1 MNLKQ
6 PSALSA
12 DRQHVGP
19 RIHAAAPIDEE
30 VRRLLRSLSDG
41 NMSAFWTLW
50 DAYKVHLYHVWLCQ
64 MDGVREDAEDAL
76 SRSMLRALEKLPRVS
91 GQIENIEGW
100 LSRLTV
106 NL

>member
-1 MNLKQ
+1 MNVKQ
-6 PSALSA
+6 PSALSS

-50 DAYKVHLYHVWLCQ
+50 DAYKVHLYHVCLCQ

-76 SRSMLRALEKLPRVS
+76 SRSMLRALEKLPRVFL
-91 GQIENIEGW
+91 QTN
-100 LSRLTV
+100 V
-106 NL
+106 